1 MIKSSVLLLRLS
13 VSKSQLTERLV
24 CLVIQRTFGNGCQ
37 CRLSRRKW
45 YAVMARGSQT
55 EVPESDRV
63 ACTLAA
69 TVRYSSGKLE
79 EVDVYDIP
87 VSE

>member
-1 MIKSSVLLLRLS
+1 
-13 VSKSQLTERLV
+13 
-24 CLVIQRTFGNGCQ
+24 
-37 CRLSRRKW
+37 
-45 YAVMARGSQT
+45 MARGSQT